1 MPVKNKGLAGCSDIK
16 LQSDKILA
24 VDYTSSDRVIL
35 CLLPFNQLFA
45 GIVSDPEEAA
55 FIYFSCLQKI
65 AGHCRKTGT
74 PFLYCINPVLN
85 QVKSRSP
92 AEQFMMEQCFWS
104 SMIEEHMSYLPISLL
119 EHLCLSH
126 EIFCVNMSAYIQRPH
141 EYGEIFIDPAHVSLN
156 GMRLMADVLFSYL
169 SCKITAE
176 KTNQILPQQYESHV
190 IQETLQTQEKEN
202 LNNYLYQLSRDKAP
216 LPVDE
221 IAGAIVM
228 NCNPFTKGHLFL
240 IERVLPSGQYIISNV
255 TFPEYFQKNQ
265 KQTSTIDCSKDLKMF
280 YEKIAPALRITKRF
294 VGTEPLC
301 SVTGAYN
308 KQMKKMLPAY
318 GIEVVEIERVC
329 AEIYGEKMLVSAS
342 MVRKLVQAGQK

>member
-216 LPVDE
+216 LPVDA

-280 YEKIAPALRITKRF
+280 YEKIA
-294 VGTEPLC
+294 VD
-301 SVTGAYN
+301 
-308 KQMKKMLPAY
+308 
-318 GIEVVEIERVC
+318 
-329 AEIYGEKMLVSAS
+329 
-342 MVRKLVQAGQK
+342 